1 MKSKIAALILCL
13 ALLIR
18 LQSQSFSPITLS
30 YYLPELEYDPA
41 VTTPKAF
48 LGYEVGERHASHDQ
62 LYYYMK
68 TLASQSK
75 RIKLVE
81 YARSFEHRPL
91 ICLIVTSEKNQA
103 NLESLR
109 QKHLEL
115 YDPAVSDRARLEETP
130 LVLYQGYSIHGNE
143 PSGANAALAMAYYLA
158 AARGE
163 EVEKLL
169 DKTIILFD
177 PCFNPDGVQRFSSWV
192 NAHRSEAMVTDPSTR
207 EFNEPWPRGRTNH
220 YWFDLNRDWMPQQ
233 LPESRGRVNLYHQWK
248 PNILTDHHEMGS
260 NATFFFMPG
269 EPTRVNP
276 NTPKLNQELT
286 REIGRYHS
294 ESLNSIGSL
303 YYTREGYDDYY
314 YGKGS
319 TYPDANGAVGIL
331 FEQASS
337 RGHAQSTANGVLTFP
352 FTIRNQVRAAFST
365 YKAAVEMHDKLLAYQ
380 RDFYKNALEDAA
392 KDPVKGYVFSAGRDR
407 SRMNHFIDILLANQ
421 IKVHA
426 LKRSFKSFK
435 PEEAYVV
442 PAGQNQYRLIK
453 GMFEKRN
460 RFEDSLFYDIS
471 AWSYLLAF
479 NLEHL
484 ELGAADGI
492 SSLLGEAVNTLP
504 VLKSQLTGSS
514 DYAYAL
520 EWESYYAPAALYRLL
535 QERVR
540 VRLIH
545 EDFEISTPA
554 GNKKFRRGTLLIP
567 VQDQPIGKEAL
578 LAKLG
583 ELASRYKVEIHPLN
597 TGLAVSG
604 VDLGSPSSTVLSSP
618 KVAMIVGDGVDAN
631 DAGEVWHLLD
641 QRMAMP
647 LALADMAGLNNF
659 NFQDYNTLILV
670 DGQYNGMGAA
680 ATGKLKTWAAAGGNI
695 VAMGRAIG
703 WLAAQGMSAAVV
715 KPNQSSFEIKSGETP
730 MRAYAEA
737 SADAGTDLVS
747 GAIFNTYFDETH
759 PLSYG
764 YSGKNLPLFRSNR
777 IYLEIPKNAYA
788 APFRYTSDPLLSG
801 YITKTNLDQL
811 KNSAAVLVSGTGAGK
826 VICIPDNPN
835 FRAFWYGTNKLFLN
849 CIFFA
854 PAISG
859 MTVQRAE

>member
-1 MKSKIAALILCL
+1 MKTKILGLILWL
-13 ALLIR
+13 ALSFNLE
-18 LQSQSFSPITLS
+18 SQSFSPLSLS
-30 YYLPELEYDPA
+30 YYLPEIPYDPA

-48 LGYEVGERHASHDQ
+48 LGYEVGERHVSHDQ

-91 ICLIVTSEKNQA
+91 ICLIVTSEKNQS

-109 QKHLEL
+109 QRHLEL
-115 YDPAVSDRARLEETP
+115 SDPGVSARASLDETP

-143 PSGANAALAMAYYLA
+143 PSGSNAALAMAYYLA
-158 AARGE
+158 AGRGD
-163 EVEKLL
+163 EVDRLL

-192 NAHRSEAMVTDPSTR
+192 NAHRSETMVTDPSTR

-233 LPESRGRVNLYHQWK
+233 LPESRGRVKLYHQWK

-294 ESLNSIGSL
+294 ESLNTIGSL

-337 RGHAQSTANGVLTFP
+337 RGHAQATANGVLTFP

-365 YKAAVEMHDKLLAYQ
+365 YKAAVDMHDKLLAYQ
-380 RDFYKNALEDAA
+380 RDFYKNAQEDAA

-407 SRMNHFIDILLANQ
+407 ARMHHFIDILLANQ
-421 IKVHA
+421 IKVYS
-426 LKRSFKSFK
+426 LKKAYKSFK
-435 PEEAYVV
+435 PEETYVV
-442 PAGQNQYRLIK
+442 PAAQNQYRLIK

-460 RFEDSLFYDIS
+460 QFEDSLFYDIS

-479 NLEHL
+479 NMDYA
-484 ELGAADGI
+484 ELSVADGVN
-492 SSLLGEAVNTLP
+492 SLLGHAVTTLP
-504 VLKSQLTGSS
+504 DVKYPLSGKS

-520 EWESYYAPAALYRLL
+520 EWEGYYAPAALYSLL
-535 QERVR
+535 NDQVR
-540 VRLIH
+540 VRLMH
-545 EDFEISTPA
+545 EDFEVSTPS
-554 GNKKFRRGTLLIP
+554 GNKKFLRGTLLIP
-567 VQDQPIGKEAL
+567 VQGQTMPAEAL
-578 LAKLG
+578 HSKLSG
-583 ELASRYKVEIHPLN
+583 LTSKYMVDISPLN

-604 VDLGSPSSTVLSSP
+604 VDLGSPSSAVLAAP
-618 KVAMIVGDGVDAN
+618 RVAMIVGDGVDAN

-641 QRMAMP
+641 QRMGMP
-647 LALADMAGLNNF
+647 LALADVAGLNSF
-659 NFQDYNTLILV
+659 NFEDYNTLILV
-670 DGQYNGMGAA
+670 DGQYSGIGAA
-680 ATGKLKTWAAAGGNI
+680 AIGKLKAWITAGGNV
-695 VAMGRAIG
+695 VAMGRAIS
-703 WLAAQGMSAAVV
+703 WLASQGMSAAVI
-715 KPNQSSFEIKSGETP
+715 KTNQSSFEIKSGDAP

-737 SADAGTDLVS
+737 PADAGTDLVS

-759 PLSYG
+759 PLGYG
-764 YSGKNLPLFRSNR
+764 YAGKNLPLFRSNR

-788 APFRYTSDPLLSG
+788 APFRYTADPLMSG

-849 CIFFA
+849 CIFFS

-859 MTVQRAE
+859 TTVQR

>member
-1 MKSKIAALILCL
+1 MKSKILGLILCL
-13 ALLIR
+13 ALYIKLE
-18 LQSQSFSPITLS
+18 SQSFSPISLS
-30 YYLPELEYDPA
+30 YYLPDIAYDPA
-41 VTTPKAF
+41 VTTPKSF
-48 LGYEVGERHASHDQ
+48 LGYEVGERHVSHDQ

-75 RIKLVE
+75 RMKLVE

-91 ICLIVTSEKNQA
+91 ICLIVTSEKNQT

-109 QKHLEL
+109 QRHLEL
-115 YDPAVSDRARLEETP
+115 SDPAVSARTRLDETP

-143 PSGANAALAMAYYLA
+143 PSGVNAALAMAYYLA
-158 AARGE
+158 AARGD
-163 EVEKLL
+163 EVDRLL

-233 LPESRGRVNLYHQWK
+233 LPESRGRVKLYHQWK

-294 ESLNSIGSL
+294 ESLNTIGSL

-337 RGHAQSTANGVLTFP
+337 RGHAQTTANGVLTFP

-365 YKAAVEMHDKLLAYQ
+365 YKAALEMHDKLLAYQ
-380 RDFYKNALEDAA
+380 RDFYKNALDDAS
-392 KDPVKGYVFSAGRDR
+392 KDPVKGYVFSAGKDR
-407 SRMNHFIDILLANQ
+407 ARMSHFFDILLANQ
-421 IKVHA
+421 IKVYS
-426 LKRSFKSFK
+426 LKKSFKTFK

-442 PAGQNQYRLIK
+442 PAAQNQYRLIK

-479 NLEHL
+479 NMEHA
-484 ELGAADGI
+484 ELGASEAVN
-492 SSLLGEAVNTLP
+492 SLLGEAV
-504 VLKSQLTGSS
+504 TGVPDIQFPFSGKS

-520 EWESYYAPAALYRLL
+520 EWEAYYAPAALNSLL
-535 QERVR
+535 RDQIR
-540 VRLIH
+540 VRLMH
-545 EDFEISTPA
+545 DDFEVSTPG

-567 VQDQPIGKEAL
+567 VQGQTITQEAL
-578 LAKLG
+578 QSKLSQ
-583 ELASRYKVEIHPLN
+583 LASKYKVDVSPLN
-597 TGLAVSG
+597 TGLALSG
-604 VDLGSPSSTVLSSP
+604 VDMGSPSSTVLSMP

-647 LALADMAGLNNF
+647 LALADASGLNNF
-659 NFQDYNTLILV
+659 NFQDYNTIIFV
-670 DGQYNGMGAA
+670 DGQYNGIGAA
-680 ATGKLKTWAAAGGNI
+680 ATGKLKAWVAAGGNV

-703 WLAAQGMSAAVV
+703 WLAAQGMSAAVI
-715 KPNQSSFEIKSGETP
+715 KTNQSSFENKSGDTP
-730 MRAYAEA
+730 MRSYAEA

-764 YSGKNLPLFRSNR
+764 YAGKNMPIFRSNR

-788 APFRYTSDPLLSG
+788 APFRYTSDPLMSG

-811 KNSAAVLVSGTGAGK
+811 KNSTAVLVSGTGAGK

-849 CIFFA
+849 CIFFSQ
-854 PAISG
+854 AISG
-859 MTVQRAE
+859 MTVQR